1 MEYKDYY
8 KIMGLKRD
16 ASKEDIKLAYRKL
29 ARKYHP
35 DISSENDAENRFK
48 EVAEAYEVLR
58 DPKKR
63 ATYDRLDPNQA
74 SWQQYNT
81 QPDRERHFEFNQRDF
96 SDLGGRNFSD
106 FFEELFGRQNQG
118 AQASYGPQANARGPD
133 SHAKVS

>member
-16 ASKEDIKLAYRKL
+16 ASLEDIKRSYRKL

-35 DISSENDAENRFK
+35 DVSNENDAEAKFK
-48 EVAEAYEVLR
+48 EFAEDYEVLK

-74 SWQQYNT
+74 SWQRFQR
-81 QPDRERHFEFNQRDF
+81 QPGRDSTFEFSSTGFNGF
-96 SDLGGRNFSD
+96 ISYLLGY
-106 FFEELFGRQNQG
+106 L
-118 AQASYGPQANARGPD
+118 
-133 SHAKVS
+133 